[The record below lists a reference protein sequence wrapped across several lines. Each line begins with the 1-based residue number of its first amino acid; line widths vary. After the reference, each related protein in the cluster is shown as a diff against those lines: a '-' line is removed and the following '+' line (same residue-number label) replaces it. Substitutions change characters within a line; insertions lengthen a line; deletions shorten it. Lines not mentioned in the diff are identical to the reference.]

1 METNNT
7 RRPSLWKQLLGAVG
21 GAAIALL
28 LYQAYKVSAPIVT
41 AWLVVPQSQID
52 AEHPGATRVNAEVS
66 DYEFD
71 RLTAKAREIYER
83 FAAEQG
89 PQANVLPGGIEVTQ
103 PTPISSSSIARVDLE
118 DLVAS
123 SSSAAFSA
131 MAVETA
137 SSSVMAQAEQV
148 VLATES
154 ASSARRSWLAKASPV
169 PASERRW
176 LPRSRSVPRQ
186 RSTESRRR
194 GELSVALR
202 IHYSEERCMFLICL

>member
-137 SSSVMAQAEQV
+137 SSSVMAQEEQV

-154 ASSARRSWLAKASPV
+154 ASSARVRADTQLQAKLAGESLPSSGIGTTLAAALALGAAATFHRKQKA
-169 PASERRW
+169 R
-176 LPRSRSVPRQ
+176 
-186 RSTESRRR
+186 
-194 GELSVALR
+194 
-202 IHYSEERCMFLICL
+202 

>member
-154 ASSARRSWLAKASPV
+154 ASSARVRADTQLQAKLAGESLPSSGIGTTLAAALALGAAATFHRKQKA
-169 PASERRW
+169 R
-176 LPRSRSVPRQ
+176 
-186 RSTESRRR
+186 
-194 GELSVALR
+194 
-202 IHYSEERCMFLICL
+202 